1 MKKPIGIKIIGW
13 YFILQGWI
21 ALGQYHNLG
30 NWAIVLVALFI
41 GIGIGILK
49 LHNIARIAS
58 IVFFAVLSCISFF
71 ITIKVSNQ
79 NLDSTA
85 TGQSLAILIFCL
97 ILLTILSIYFTR
109 LPIISLFTDKN
120 ITTTNKDNLIK

>member
-58 IVFFAVLSCISFF
+58 IVFFAVLSCTSLF

-79 NLDSTA
+79 NIDSTA

-97 ILLTILSIYFTR
+97 ILLTILSVYFTR
-109 LPIISLFTDKN
+109 PQIKDLFDKKN
-120 ITTTNKDNLIK
+120 SIQSFNSKLIK